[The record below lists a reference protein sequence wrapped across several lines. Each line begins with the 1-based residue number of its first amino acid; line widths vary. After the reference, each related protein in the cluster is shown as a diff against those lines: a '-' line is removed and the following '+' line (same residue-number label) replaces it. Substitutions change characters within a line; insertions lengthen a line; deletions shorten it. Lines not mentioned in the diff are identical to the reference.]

1 MNEYDIKL
9 TKFKYFC
16 QRKTKMTKDP
26 QHTTDGKNT
35 DIILNIVQTI

>member
-16 QRKTKMTKDP
+16 QRKTKITKDP
-26 QHTTDGKNT
+26 FTT
-35 DIILNIVQTI
+35 QTVKIQI